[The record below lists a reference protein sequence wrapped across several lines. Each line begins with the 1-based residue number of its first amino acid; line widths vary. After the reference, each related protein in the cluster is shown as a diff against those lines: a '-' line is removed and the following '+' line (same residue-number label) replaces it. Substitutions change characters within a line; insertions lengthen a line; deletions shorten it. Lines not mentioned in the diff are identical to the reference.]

1 MQASHPRDR
10 LTMPSEKH
18 ASEVAQSLLASTL
31 RDLPRVIPCLL
42 LEDGKLVKTRQFTD
56 AKYIGDPLNAV
67 RIFNEKEVDE
77 LVFLDIS
84 ASKRRRAPNFQLIRE
99 ISAECFMPFA
109 YGGGIRTLG
118 EIREILLGGAE
129 KVVLDT
135 VLFERPEL
143 ISEAAAEFG
152 SQSIVVAVDA
162 KRDLFGRHR
171 VYNPGRGKLTNKN
184 VVDHAVDMV
193 KRGAGEVFLNDV
205 DRDGMRS
212 GFNLPLIEKVSAAV
226 EVPVVP
232 CGGAAELTDLGLAVR
247 SGASAIAAGSL
258 FVLHGKHRAVLI
270 TYPSR
275 EVLARLF

>member
-1 MQASHPRDR
+1 
-10 LTMPSEKH
+10 MPSDIPLDRVTNH
-18 ASEVAQSLLASTL
+18 APSNA
-31 RDLPRVIPCLL
+31 RRNLPRVIPCLL
-42 LEDGKLVKTRQFTD
+42 LEEGRLVKTQRFKD

-84 ASKRRRAPNFQLIRE
+84 ASKKQHPPNFQLIRE

-109 YGGGIRTLG
+109 YGGGIRALG

-129 KVVLDT
+129 KVVLDSI
-135 VLFERPEL
+135 LFEKPDL
-143 ISEAAAEFG
+143 ISQAAAEFG
-152 SQSIVVAVDA
+152 SQSIVAAIDV
-162 KRDLFGRHR
+162 KRDLFGRYR
-171 VYNPGRGKLTNKN
+171 VYNAGRGKLTSKDP
-184 VVDHAVDMV
+184 VDHAVEMV
-193 KRGAGEVFLNDV
+193 KRGAGEVLLNDV

-212 GFNLPLIEKVSAAV
+212 GFDLALIGKISEAV
-226 EVPVVP
+226 DVPVVP
-232 CGGAAELTDLGLAVR
+232 CGGAAELADLGLAIR

-275 EVLARLF
+275 DVLARLF